1 MSVPAQQLASDS
13 STRSRQ
19 DELEAL
25 IRVEKDTRKTT
36 EPGQLAFL
44 IANDTHNVVPYYQC
58 IVWRLNSNGAVDVVA
73 VSGVTSLDRS
83 TTALRD
89 VRKIV
94 RAVARDHRDGDPAD
108 IDAARLDSSRRKLW
122 KQYFPRYAR
131 WRPLKGEDGA
141 VTGGLLL
148 TRETDFT
155 PSEIDL
161 VDTLSEGYARQWQWL
176 GTRSLRRRIA
186 PGFRRRATLA
196 AITSGIILLLGL
208 IIRVP
213 AAFVGQSQIIA
224 ADPLLVSAPVESV
237 IESFL
242 IRPND
247 PVTKGMP
254 LVKLRDTELRNDLA
268 VAEKSLMV
276 AIADHERARQR
287 ALTDQ
292 REAPEVELYRLTVE
306 QRQAEVDFARA
317 RLARIEITA
326 PEDGVA
332 LFSDPQSLIGKPLAM
347 GERIMTIA
355 DPERVRVQVWAP
367 ADTMTSIEPGAKVR
381 FFLQSSPGTAR
392 YATLET
398 TSFEPET
405 SPGGLLAH
413 RLEATLD
420 ADEEIPRLGA
430 TGSARVYAKKV
441 SLLWYVLR
449 RPLARIW
456 QFVGF

>member
-1 MSVPAQQLASDS
+1 MSDPAQQLVSDS
-13 STRSRQ
+13 PSPSRQ
-19 DELEAL
+19 VELEAL
-25 IRVEKDTRKTT
+25 VRVERDARKTT
-36 EPGQLAFL
+36 ELSQLAFL

-58 IVWRLNSNGAVDVVA
+58 IVWRLNSKGAVDVIA
-73 VSGVTSLDRS
+73 VSGVTALDRT

-94 RAVARDHRDGDPAD
+94 RAVAREHRDGDPVCV
-108 IDAARLDSSRRKLW
+108 DAAKLDSSRRKLW

-131 WRPLKGEDGA
+131 WQPLKGEDGA
-141 VTGGLLL
+141 VTGGLLI

-155 PSEIDL
+155 ANEMDL

-176 GTRSLRRRIA
+176 GTRSFRRRIA
-186 PGFRRRATLA
+186 PGFKRRSILGLATLGA
-196 AITSGIILLLGL
+196 ILLLGL

-224 ADPLLVSAPVESV
+224 MDPLLVSAPVEGV
-237 IESFL
+237 IEKFL
-242 IRPND
+242 VRPNES
-247 PVTKGMP
+247 VAKGAV

-292 REAPEVELYRLTVE
+292 REAPEVELFRLTVE

-317 RLARIEITA
+317 RLARINIVA

-332 LFSDPQSLIGKPLAM
+332 LFSDPQSLVGKPLAM
-347 GERIMTIA
+347 GERIMTVA
-355 DPERVRVQVWAP
+355 DPSRVRVQVWAP
-367 ADTMTSIEPGAKVR
+367 MDTMTSIEPGAKVR

-398 TSFEPET
+398 TSFEPEM
-405 SPGGLLAH
+405 SPNGLLAH
-413 RLEATLD
+413 RLEAVLD
-420 ADEEIPRLGA
+420 ADEQTPRLGA

-441 SLLWYVLR
+441 SLIWYVLR
-449 RPLARIW
+449 RPLARVW
-456 QFVGF
+456 QFIGF